1 MAICR
6 VKIFQL
12 NTLIFREME
21 HIIWNSEISAE
32 LRADRAYF
40 TFPLFVWFLNSV
52 CLNEAYKKA
61 AKAVECIS
69 WDSAQKK
76 IFVELVETANRIFT
90 EKRENNTFTY
100 NNHFLRILC
109 QNFTSI
115 RELQKSV
122 IIQGD
127 GKITGLVGGFGIKY
141 TRGNRRW
148 MRRHARPLEISL
160 LDAAQLFC
168 GVGNRLGT

>member
-61 AKAVECIS
+61 AKAVGMHIMGF
-69 WDSAQKK
+69 SAEKNFCGTGRNGEQN
-76 IFVELVETANRIFT
+76 FYR
-90 EKRENNTFTY
+90 EKR
-100 NNHFLRILC
+100 
-109 QNFTSI
+109 
-115 RELQKSV
+115 K
-122 IIQGD
+122 
-127 GKITGLVGGFGIKY
+127 
-141 TRGNRRW
+141 
-148 MRRHARPLEISL
+148 
-160 LDAAQLFC
+160 
-168 GVGNRLGT
+168 

>member
-1 MAICR
+1 M
-6 VKIFQL
+6 
-12 NTLIFREME
+12 
-21 HIIWNSEISAE
+21 
-32 LRADRAYF
+32 
-40 TFPLFVWFLNSV
+40 
-52 CLNEAYKKA
+52 
-61 AKAVECIS
+61 
-69 WDSAQKK
+69 
-76 IFVELVETANRIFT
+76 ELVETANRIFT

-141 TRGNRRW
+141 TRGNRR
-148 MRRHARPLEISL
+148 
-160 LDAAQLFC
+160 
-168 GVGNRLGT
+168 